1 MVGAITILSRFRSII
16 LKELGVGSEELLA
29 SLSPSLPVPQ
39 SPSLPITQSL
49 QPPAP
54 NPQLPTP
61 NLFMFQTTRRRLAI
75 WYTTVTAIVLLVF
88 AIGMYV
94 YVRGTLIERI
104 DDTLNHVVEVVS
116 RSISIDKIYLPGT
129 NDRFEINVAASFKD
143 DSDRL
148 DDDRIDL
155 ELFNSSGKL
164 LWSTLRE
171 PLNLPV
177 WVDLDGETVR
187 VGNDRILRQITT
199 PVNKDGVLVG
209 FLRVSH
215 PWFEVTKPT
224 ELLLIDLSIGTS
236 LVIASVAAIGWF
248 LSGIAIEPVKASYQQ
263 LKQFTADASH
273 ELRNPIAIV
282 QTNVQVALTEEPLSP
297 QQRQQLQTIE
307 RLTRRLGRLV
317 DDLLFLARQDSSII
331 SADFGSVP
339 LDALLMET
347 IEEQQLAA
355 AARGIELTLE
365 IIDPIAD
372 PSELAVFNLSGDWDR
387 LVRLFTNLLTNA
399 IQYTPLPVDAPGE
412 IALHQRPSQI
422 DDQLQQIIRQNTP
435 YLQVKVQDTGMGI
448 TSDAIPHLF
457 DRFYRVDPARTAN
470 YSDISSGSGLGLA
483 IVKSIVTSH
492 HGELSIDSQVNLGT
506 TVTVIFKSYI
516 PSSSARGSLQ

>member
-1 MVGAITILSRFRSII
+1 
-16 LKELGVGSEELLA
+16 
-29 SLSPSLPVPQ
+29 
-39 SPSLPITQSL
+39 
-49 QPPAP
+49 
-54 NPQLPTP
+54 
-61 NLFMFQTTRRRLAI
+61 MFQTTRRRLAI

-94 YVRGTLIERI
+94 YVRSTLIERI

-116 RSISIDKIYLPGT
+116 RSISIDKIYIPGA
-129 NDRFEINVAASFKD
+129 NSQFEINVAASFKD

-155 ELFNSSGKL
+155 ELFNASGKL

-171 PLNLPV
+171 PLNLAV

-187 VGNDRILRQITT
+187 VGNDAPGERQSQRILRQITA

-224 ELLLIDLSIGTS
+224 ELLLVDLSIGTS

-317 DDLLFLARQDSSII
+317 DDLLFLARQDSSIAT
-331 SADFGSVP
+331 ADFSSVP

-347 IEEQQLAA
+347 VEEQQLAA
-355 AARGIELTLE
+355 AAKGIKLTLE
-365 IIDPIAD
+365 IIDPVAGTNPE

-399 IQYTPLPVDAPGE
+399 IQYTLPQ
-412 IALHQRPSQI
+412 INQSQI
-422 DDQLQQIIRQNTP
+422 NVQLQQIIRQSTP
-435 YLQVKVQDTGMGI
+435 YLQVKIQDPGMGI
-448 TSDAIPHLF
+448 PSEAIPHLF

-470 YSDISSGSGLGLA
+470 HSDVSSGSGLGLA

-492 HGELSIDSQVNLGT
+492 QGELSIDSQVNLGT
-506 TVTVIFKSYI
+506 TVTVIFKSHVI
-516 PSSSARGSLQ
+516 

>member
-1 MVGAITILSRFRSII
+1 
-16 LKELGVGSEELLA
+16 
-29 SLSPSLPVPQ
+29 
-39 SPSLPITQSL
+39 
-49 QPPAP
+49 
-54 NPQLPTP
+54 
-61 NLFMFQTTRRRLAI
+61 MFQTTRRRLAI

-88 AIGMYV
+88 AIGMYI

-116 RSISIDKIYLPGT
+116 RSISIDRIDPPGGKSQ
-129 NDRFEINVAASFKD
+129 FKINVAASFQD

-155 ELFNSSGKL
+155 ELFDLSGKL

-177 WVDLDGETVR
+177 WLNLDGETVR
-187 VGNDRILRQITT
+187 VQNDSSLERQSQRILRQITA
-199 PVNKDGVLVG
+199 PVNRNGVLVG

-224 ELLLIDLSIGTS
+224 ELLIIDLTIGTS
-236 LVIASVAAIGWF
+236 VVIASVAAIGWF

-273 ELRNPIAIV
+273 ELRNPIATI
-282 QTNVQVALTEEPLSP
+282 QTNVQVALSEEPLPP
-297 QQRQQLQTIE
+297 QQRHQLQTIE

-317 DDLLFLARQDSSII
+317 DDLLFLARQDSSTVTPE
-331 SADFGSVP
+331 FGAIP

-347 IEEQQLAA
+347 IDEQQLAA
-355 AARGIELTLE
+355 AAKGIKLILE
-365 IIDPIAD
+365 IIDPVPEEHVHPLVGGAD
-372 PSELAVFNLSGDWDR
+372 VFTINGDWDR

-399 IQYTPLPVDAPGE
+399 IQYTSVQGKHPSE
-412 IALHQRPSQI
+412 IKIELKH
-422 DDQLQQIIRQNTP
+422 LTRQSIS
-435 YLQVKVQDTGMGI
+435 YLQVQVKDRGMGI
-448 TSDAIPHLF
+448 PTEALPHLF

-470 YSDISSGSGLGLA
+470 SSDVSSGSGLGLA
-483 IVKSIVTSH
+483 IVRSIVDSH
-492 HGELSIDSQVNLGT
+492 QGEISIDSQVDRGT
-506 TVTVIFKSYI
+506 TVIVTFRST
-516 PSSSARGSLQ
+516 QQ

>member
-1 MVGAITILSRFRSII
+1 
-16 LKELGVGSEELLA
+16 
-29 SLSPSLPVPQ
+29 
-39 SPSLPITQSL
+39 
-49 QPPAP
+49 
-54 NPQLPTP
+54 
-61 NLFMFQTTRRRLAI
+61 
-75 WYTTVTAIVLLVF
+75 LLVF

-94 YVRGTLIERI
+94 YVRSTLIERI

-155 ELFNSSGKL
+155 ELFNASGKL

-187 VGNDRILRQITT
+187 VGNDRILRQITA
-199 PVNKDGVLVG
+199 PVNKNGVLVG

-224 ELLLIDLSIGTS
+224 ELLLVDLSIGTS

-317 DDLLFLARQDSSII
+317 DDLLFLARQDSSIVT
-331 SADFGSVP
+331 ADFSSVP

-355 AARGIELTLE
+355 AARGIKLTLE
-365 IIDPIAD
+365 IIDPLTVATSAD

-399 IQYTPLPVDAPGE
+399 IQYTPPQVDDLGE
-412 IALHQRPSQI
+412 IALRQRPAQI
-422 DDQLQQIIRQNTP
+422 DVQLKQIIRQNTP

-448 TSDAIPHLF
+448 PSEAIPHLF
-457 DRFYRVDPARTAN
+457 DRFYRVDPARTGN
-470 YSDISSGSGLGLA
+470 YSDVSSGSGLGLA

-492 HGELSIDSQVNLGT
+492 QGELSIDSQVNLGT
-506 TVTVIFKSYI
+506 TVTVIFKI
-516 PSSSARGSLQ
+516 

>member
-1 MVGAITILSRFRSII
+1 
-16 LKELGVGSEELLA
+16 
-29 SLSPSLPVPQ
+29 
-39 SPSLPITQSL
+39 
-49 QPPAP
+49 
-54 NPQLPTP
+54 
-61 NLFMFQTTRRRLAI
+61 MFQTTRRRLAI

-88 AIGMYV
+88 AIGMYI

-116 RSISIDKIYLPGT
+116 RSISIDKIYIPGA
-129 NDRFEINVAASFKD
+129 NSQFEINVAASFKD

-155 ELFNSSGKL
+155 ELFNASGKL

-177 WVDLDGETVR
+177 WIDLDGETVR
-187 VGNDRILRQITT
+187 VGNDRILRQITA
-199 PVNKDGVLVG
+199 PVNKNGVLVG

-224 ELLLIDLSIGTS
+224 ELLLVDLSIGTS

-317 DDLLFLARQDSSII
+317 DDLLFLARQDSSIVT
-331 SADFGSVP
+331 ADFAAVP

-355 AARGIELTLE
+355 AAKGIKLTLE
-365 IIDPIAD
+365 IVDPVALAATSTE

-399 IQYTPLPVDAPGE
+399 IQYTPSQVDALGAM
-412 IALHQRPSQI
+412 ALRQRSSQI
-422 DDQLQQIIRQNTP
+422 NVQLKQIIRQNTA

-448 TSDAIPHLF
+448 PSAAIPHLF
-457 DRFYRVDPARTAN
+457 DRFYRVDPARTAS
-470 YSDISSGSGLGLA
+470 YSDVSSGSGLGLA

-492 HGELSIDSQVNLGT
+492 QGVLSIDSQVNLGT
-506 TVTVIFKSYI
+506 TVTVIFKSHTI
-516 PSSSARGSLQ
+516 